1 MKSFMKTNR
10 SSKFIIKREDWPFGP
25 VVGFQQM
32 PCLLENQN
40 LVLLHGNEAVPKIKI
55 SHGVA
60 AKTPQYKT
68 IGH

>member
-1 MKSFMKTNR
+1 
-10 SSKFIIKREDWPFGP
+10 
-25 VVGFQQM
+25 M

-40 LVLLHGNEAVPKIKI
+40 LVLLHGNEAVPKIEI